1 MRFRFRTYTSLLIL
15 LVAFI
20 ANPSALAVGE
30 KNEAARTLAKLLPQ
44 KLDETVVAVGA
55 TQDADGYDESG
66 VSEKFAIT
74 NRAQRLYRTSEGTPF
89 ELTLIQAGTSSA
101 AYAMLTAAAAQLRS
115 TGENLDPIA
124 GVGDYGFTSARRAI
138 FSRDAYFVQ
147 LEAAN
152 TEGEFDSAL
161 LTRAAGS
168 FDANLLKQG
177 AGDEGVP
184 VLVQHLPALESVR
197 PQARYAV
204 TLAGLQDAVGSQQV
218 FEGYDFGGGSE
229 AVIAP
234 YPSGTNA
241 PAQLVIIEHLTPQL
255 AADNDR
261 FVASR
266 TNEFRNS
273 GASVPYVHRRV
284 GNYMVFVFG
293 AASEEKANEL
303 IGGVKYEQDVRW
315 LGDNPFAQERAQKA
329 YVAMSLSVLIN
340 SLKSAGLGVLL
351 CLGVGGLLGSVI
363 FMRRRAQSELA
374 STYTDAGGM
383 VRLGID
389 NLTSHDDALRMLPPA
404 EK

>member
-1 MRFRFRTYTSLLIL
+1 MRSRFRIYTALLLL

-20 ANPSALAVGE
+20 ASPPALAVPKE
-30 KNEAARTLAKLLPQ
+30 KEAARALAKLLPQ

-55 TQDADGYDESG
+55 TRAADEYNNSG
-66 VSEKFAIT
+66 VSEKFAVT
-74 NRAQRLYRTSEGTPF
+74 HGAQRLYRTPEGASF
-89 ELTLIQAGTSSA
+89 DLTLIQAGTSSA
-101 AYAMLTAAAAQLRS
+101 AYALLTATAAQLRG
-115 TGENLDPIA
+115 TGENPVVIA
-124 GVGDYGFTSARRAI
+124 GVGNYGFASARRVI

-152 TEGEFDSAL
+152 TEGEFDSASL
-161 LTRAAGS
+161 ARAAAS

-177 AGDEGVP
+177 AGDEGAP

-204 TLAGLQDAVGSQQV
+204 TLTGLQDAVGRQAV

-229 AVIAP
+229 AVVAP
-234 YPSGTNA
+234 YPSEAGA

-261 FVASR
+261 FVAIR
-266 TNEFRNS
+266 TNELHNS

-351 CLGVGGLLGSVI
+351 CLGVGGLLGSII
-363 FMRRRAQSELA
+363 FMRRRAQSDRA

-389 NLTSHDDALRMLPPA
+389 NLTSHDDALRMLPTA